1 MKGEVH
7 IPIGLAT
14 AGALSLIVPAMQP
27 NSFHAAVIV
36 AVCGA
41 VGALT
46 PDIDAN
52 GDSKM
57 KQEFRKIMSLIALAV
72 AIGIWYEKPLNILVD
87 LVWWKTAGLVL
98 LVGCYIYGYSTKHRG
113 FTHELRGLIV
123 FCIPVFLLLDV
134 RNGMWF
140 FAGMLSHQLADMC
153 NYERI
158 YWLNPV
164 DSETNFSRKWFR
176 SSSVWSQLI
185 GMGAWIVVYGVFRM
199 YMNW

>member
-1 MKGEVH
+1 MNGEVH

-14 AGALSLIVPAMQP
+14 AGALSLIIPVMQP
-27 NSFHAAVIV
+27 DSFNTAVCA

-57 KQEFRKIMSLIALAV
+57 KQEFRKIISLIVLAV
-72 AIGIWYEKPLNILVD
+72 VIGIWYEKPLNILEG
-87 LVWWKTAGLVL
+87 LAWWQIIGLVSL
-98 LVGCYIYGYSTKHRG
+98 IGCYIYGYTTKHRS
-113 FTHELRGLIV
+113 FTHELRGLIA

-134 RNGMWF
+134 RNGLWF

-153 NYERI
+153 NYGQI

-164 DSETNFSRKWFR
+164 DSERNFSRKWFR
-176 SSSVWSQLI
+176 SSSVWSQMI
-185 GMGAWIVVYGVFRM
+185 GMVAWIIVYGVFRL
-199 YMNW
+199 YMK